1 MTGDTVNLADSSKV
15 QIAKLADKLA
25 NDPGGFFATMWD
37 KALEFGLKLLAAIL
51 IYIIGAWII
60 RRIRKWL
67 VRRLEKRK
75 AEKTLSSFVIS
86 LTTISLT
93 VVLIIITIS
102 TLGVNTTSLAAL
114 LASAGVAIGMAL
126 SGTMQNFAG
135 GLMILFFK
143 PFRVGDYIKAQ
154 NYEGFV
160 TDVSVVSTKLRT
172 WDNRDIILPN
182 GALFNGNIE
191 NHYQRDVRRIDWKV
205 SVEYGASSDKVIEV
219 LMGIARNQEKIIGSD
234 TPGASD
240 AYVIV
245 NQLQDSSV
253 EYILRAW
260 VKTTD
265 YWVVLYAVNKAIYD
279 ELPRNGI
286 NFPFPQLDVHMKQ

>member
-160 TDVSVVSTKLRT
+160 TDVSVVSTKLLT

-219 LMGIARNQEKIIGSD
+219 LMGIARNQEKIVGSD